1 MRHTYFAVQQLEKSA
16 DIYIFGDI
24 VRQEKSERDVATNG
38 IIGQIKALDAEKI
51 NVYIDSY
58 GGAVSEGWAVYN
70 ALREHPAQVD
80 TYGMGFVASAAV
92 FPFLAGENRYASNIS
107 AYYLHQVMIGVAGY
121 AEDLRAAANE
131 ADMMT
136 EIGIHAFVDRT
147 NMNAD
152 TVRELM
158 RAETWLT
165 PDQALEHGIATAIL
179 ADTAPKYTQDAKRA
193 IMQSLFQTKPPRE
206 KQEKQKPAGIMQTI
220 AGIFNN

>member
-58 GGAVSEGWAVYN
+58 GGAVSEGWAIYN

-92 FPFLAGENRYASNIS
+92 FPFLAGGESLCIK
-107 AYYLHQVMIGVAGY
+107 HIGVLPASS
-121 AEDLRAAANE
+121 
-131 ADMMT
+131 
-136 EIGIHAFVDRT
+136 HDRRRG
-147 NMNAD
+147 
-152 TVRELM
+152 VR
-158 RAETWLT
+158 R
-165 PDQALEHGIATAIL
+165 
-179 ADTAPKYTQDAKRA
+179 R
-193 IMQSLFQTKPPRE
+193 
-206 KQEKQKPAGIMQTI
+206 PASGSER
-220 AGIFNN
+220 G